1 MSRAASTVV
10 SFLVVA
16 VSPALAERPERPMS
30 LEFGVNTR
38 HFAAAGPDDQVAFR
52 TTGESDAAVPDGEA
66 LTTSLRFTG
75 RTRWDTFLG
84 VEAEVG
90 ALLGHAHSNLAGAY
104 GVGGVRQEFGRVR
117 LGAEL
122 VTGRRWVRYDL
133 SHQRNDDSLW
143 IAEPRVRADLWLS
156 PVWTVGAAAGATL
169 SDRPVWMAG
178 LYVGVSSAAFGRW
191 R

>member
-1 MSRAASTVV
+1 MQ
-10 SFLVVA
+10 F
-16 VSPALAERPERPMS
+16 EI
-30 LEFGVNTR
+30 GVNTR
-38 HFAAAGPDDQVAFR
+38 HFAAPGPDDQIAFR
-52 TTGESDAAVPDGEA
+52 TTDDPDAAVADGDA
-66 LTTSLRFTG
+66 VTTSLRFTG
-75 RTRWDTFLG
+75 KTQWDTFLG

-90 ALLGHAHSNLAGAY
+90 ALLGYPHSNLAGAY

-122 VTGRRWVRYDL
+122 VTGRRWIRYDL
-133 SHQRNDDSLW
+133 THQVTDDSLW

-178 LYVGVSSAAFGRW
+178 LYLGISSSAFGRW